1 MIRKK
6 KFSIND
12 LKKITTRLER
22 VRKKLKSPT
31 VENFQI
37 DLELISLIN
46 ELQAIIQSLKI
57 SLLRRISW
65 SQHNSVKD

>member
-1 MIRKK
+1 MIQKK

-46 ELQAIIQSLKI
+46 GLQAIIQSLK
-57 SLLRRISW
+57 
-65 SQHNSVKD
+65 K